1 MTEAPLATHSRSL
14 LAGQIALV
22 TGAARG
28 LGFAIA
34 ERLAQ
39 EGAVVLV
46 NDVVPDAAET
56 TAAVLRGRGLTAEAL
71 PFDVALFDM
80 ALSQIDAVAARHG
93 RLDILVN
100 NAGIGD
106 FVGFEDLTEAKWRR
120 MLDVHLTGAFNCSHA
135 AIPHMKRQGS
145 GKVLN
150 ISSVAGKRG
159 DFIGN
164 AHYTAAKAGIIG
176 LTKSVALYAAP
187 FGINVNALAPG
198 LVATELSDGMSEAMR
213 ATTIGRIP
221 AGRLG
226 RPEEIA
232 AAALFLVSDAASY
245 VIGETLSVNGGSYM
259 D

>member
-1 MTEAPLATHSRSL
+1 MTEAPSPSHSSL
-14 LAGQIALV
+14 LAGQVALV

-28 LGFAIA
+28 LGLAIA
-34 ERLAQ
+34 ERLGR
-39 EGAVVLV
+39 EGALVLV
-46 NDVVPDAAET
+46 NDLLPDVAA
-56 TAAVLRGRGLTAEAL
+56 AAAAGLRDRGMAAEAL
-71 PFDVALFDM
+71 AFDVAVFDT
-80 ALSQIDAVAARHG
+80 ALAQIDAAAGRHG

-106 FVGFEDLTEAKWRR
+106 FVGFEELTDAKWRR
-120 MLDVHLTGAFNCSHA
+120 MLDVHLTGAFNCTHA

-198 LVATELSDGMSEAMR
+198 LVATELTDGMSEAMR

-226 RPEEIA
+226 RPDEIA
-232 AAALFLVSDAASY
+232 NAALFLVSDAASY
-245 VIGETLSVNGGSYM
+245 VVGETLSVNGGSYM

>member
-1 MTEAPLATHSRSL
+1 
-14 LAGQIALV
+14 
-22 TGAARG
+22 
-28 LGFAIA
+28 
-34 ERLAQ
+34 
-39 EGAVVLV
+39 
-46 NDVVPDAAET
+46 
-56 TAAVLRGRGLTAEAL
+56 
-71 PFDVALFDM
+71 
-80 ALSQIDAVAARHG
+80 
-93 RLDILVN
+93 
-100 NAGIGD
+100 
-106 FVGFEDLTEAKWRR
+106 VGFEELTEAKWRR
-120 MLDVHLTGAFNCSHA
+120 MLDVHLTGAFNCTHA

-187 FGINVNALAPG
+187 FGINVNSLAPG
-198 LVATELSDGMSEAMR
+198 LVATELTEGMSEAMR

-232 AAALFLVSDAASY
+232 NAALFLVSDAASY